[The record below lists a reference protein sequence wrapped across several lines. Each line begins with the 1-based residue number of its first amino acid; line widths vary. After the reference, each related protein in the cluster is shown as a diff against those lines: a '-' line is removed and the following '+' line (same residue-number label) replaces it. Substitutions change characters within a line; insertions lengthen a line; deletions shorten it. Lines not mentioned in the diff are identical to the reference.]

1 MNPIR
6 VVIVDDQPLIRS
18 GVRLILEAADD
29 LEVVGEAADGQ
40 AGLQVIR
47 QTRPDIALMDLRM
60 PALDG
65 IAAIRELTQ
74 DPQLSATRYLVLT
87 TFDHDELIT
96 GAIRAGASGYLLKD
110 TTPEQL
116 RQAVRDTAAGN
127 APLSPTIVKHLIAG
141 LGDQLPAPA
150 DTSERLA
157 DLTEREREVLTYV
170 ARGLRND
177 EIARKLVISPETVR
191 THVGR
196 IMAKLQAR
204 DRAGLVVIAYETH
217 LVRPGHSLPH

>member
-1 MNPIR
+1 VNPIR

-60 PALDG
+60 PTLDG

>member
-60 PALDG
+60 PTLDG

-110 TTPEQL
+110 TTPNSSA
-116 RQAVRDTAAGN
+116 RRCVTPPPATPR
-127 APLSPTIVKHLIAG
+127 SP
-141 LGDQLPAPA
+141 PPSSS
-150 DTSERLA
+150 TSSPGSGTSCRPPP
-157 DLTEREREVLTYV
+157 TP
-170 ARGLRND
+170 RN
-177 EIARKLVISPETVR
+177 
-191 THVGR
+191 G
-196 IMAKLQAR
+196 
-204 DRAGLVVIAYETH
+204 
-217 LVRPGHSLPH
+217 